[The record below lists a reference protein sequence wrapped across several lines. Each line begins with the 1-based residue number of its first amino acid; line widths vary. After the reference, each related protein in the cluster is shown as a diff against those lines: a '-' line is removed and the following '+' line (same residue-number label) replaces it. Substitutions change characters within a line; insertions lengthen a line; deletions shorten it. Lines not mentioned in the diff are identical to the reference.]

1 MSATFRLN
9 GVEFIAPNG
18 GPQYKFTEA
27 ISFFVRCETQ
37 DESDWPRII
46 VSAKKSFRASQA
58 GSLSLAGNESRA

>member
-27 ISFFVRCETQ
+27 ISLFVRCETK
-37 DESDWPRII
+37 DEIDWPRII
-46 VSAKKSFRASQA
+46 VSAKKK
-58 GSLSLAGNESRA
+58 L